1 MQQFFT
7 VACIGCKNIRLIIII
22 EDGFVKAGDN
32 LDEDVLV
39 DDNDNH
45 YTFKS
50 HSVVSDVRNYLSSIH
65 SKDLVQVNH
74 DAIDFV
80 NELGDVSMMLRLV
93 HNDALHSA
101 MTLF

>member
-7 VACIGCKNIRLIIII
+7 VACIGSKNIRFIIII

-50 HSVVSDVRNYLSSIH
+50 YSVVSDVRTEKLS
-65 SKDLVQVNH
+65 
-74 DAIDFV
+74 
-80 NELGDVSMMLRLV
+80 
-93 HNDALHSA
+93 
-101 MTLF
+101 LFYPLEGSRPSQP

>member
-1 MQQFFT
+1 MQQFLT

-50 HSVVSDVRNYLSSIH
+50 LLSV
-65 SKDLVQVNH
+65 
-74 DAIDFV
+74 
-80 NELGDVSMMLRLV
+80 
-93 HNDALHSA
+93 
-101 MTLF
+101 T